1 MTTRTGRLGRRML
14 LLALLSGPCAAAA
27 QGMVPPPLPVQP
39 GMVNTGNAGRPVG
52 HWAGMLPDARCGA
65 VQTELRLATGLDE
78 PDGLYLMSE
87 RCVGDPPGLASRVSR
102 GRWQTLRASPVFQLL
117 DTSPDGVRN
126 FALQPDGTLHEVD
139 AALRDPGPS
148 WRWRVLSRLP

>member
-1 MTTRTGRLGRRML
+1 MTTRTGRLGRRLM
-14 LLALLSGPCAAAA
+14 LLALLAGARAAA
-27 QGMVPPPLPVQP
+27 QGVVPPPLPEWP
-39 GMVNTGNAGRPVG
+39 GMVNPGNAGRLVG
-52 HWAGMLPDARCGA
+52 HWAGALADAECGA
-65 VQTELRLATGLDE
+65 VQTELRLATGLDG
-78 PDGLYLMSE
+78 PDGLYLLSE

-117 DTSPDGVRN
+117 DASPDGVRN
-126 FALQPDGTLHEVD
+126 FALQPDGNLHELD